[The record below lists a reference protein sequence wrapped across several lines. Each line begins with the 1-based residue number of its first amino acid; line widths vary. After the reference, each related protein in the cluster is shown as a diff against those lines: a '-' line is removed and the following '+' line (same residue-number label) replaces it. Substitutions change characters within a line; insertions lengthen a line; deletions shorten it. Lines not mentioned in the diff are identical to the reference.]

1 MDLKISLSTVVLDC
15 PDAHELAAFYQRLL
29 GWELTIE
36 EDDWVLMRHPA
47 GGTGLSFQTEEWYV
61 RPVWPD
67 EEGMPTKMLHLDFV
81 VSDLAQAVEHA
92 LQCGAEHASVQ
103 YFETVHVML
112 DPAGHPFCLF
122 KDD

>member
-47 GGTGLSFQTEEWYV
+47 GGTGLDRKS
-61 RPVWPD
+61 
-67 EEGMPTKMLHLDFV
+67 V
-81 VSDLAQAVEHA
+81 V
-92 LQCGAEHASVQ
+92 
-103 YFETVHVML
+103 
-112 DPAGHPFCLF
+112 
-122 KDD
+122 

>member
-15 PDAHELAAFYQRLL
+15 PDAHQLAAFYQRLL

-36 EDDWVLMRHPA
+36 EDDWVLMRHPD

-67 EEGMPTKMLHLDFV
+67 EEGKPTKMLHLDFA

-92 LQCGAEHASVQ
+92 LQCGAEHSSVQ